1 MSLIIN
7 FKIYLYTPKVSYPFI
22 LSHITYCQ
30 NACLFYMKNFKSKY
44 RVYIFKNLINT
55 IHYARGQIHR
65 HVTENKSNRADRYL
79 SLSLL

>member
-44 RVYIFKNLINT
+44 RVYIMYIKNPYKYNT
-55 IHYARGQIHR
+55 L
-65 HVTENKSNRADRYL
+65 RAGANSSSCD
-79 SLSLL
+79 